1 MNRKA
6 PIGGVC
12 LLAALGLVVFFLHV
26 LRRRRPR
33 RKLRDR
39 RLPGPRKALEAK
51 TGHVFGARWRT
62 SEPIGGTYAQ
72 DVPGA
77 AQGNWFVPGL
87 SFRTSTDPSPFLG
100 LAHDYVDPTQPM
112 IAIGSSVK
120 GLPMGLYS
128 FSVQRAGSIN
138 RDFRD
143 ITSDGK
149 IYCYDQFA
157 QGQSHGGLPL
167 RPAAGALLMTLP
179 SPTTLRVEFVA
190 GAACANTVGPAFTA
204 SATLYER

>member
-1 MNRKA
+1 
-6 PIGGVC
+6 
-12 LLAALGLVVFFLHV
+12 
-26 LRRRRPR
+26 
-33 RKLRDR
+33 
-39 RLPGPRKALEAK
+39 
-51 TGHVFGARWRT
+51 
-62 SEPIGGTYAQ
+62 
-72 DVPGA
+72 
-77 AQGNWFVPGL
+77 
-87 SFRTSTDPSPFLG
+87 
-100 LAHDYVDPTQPM
+100 M

-138 RDFRD
+138 RDFGD
-143 ITSDGK
+143 ITSDGM

-157 QGQSHGGLPL
+157 QGQSQGGLPL

-190 GAACANTVGPAFTA
+190 GAACANTAGPAFTA

>member
-112 IAIGSSVK
+112 I
-120 GLPMGLYS
+120 
-128 FSVQRAGSIN
+128 
-138 RDFRD
+138 
-143 ITSDGK
+143 
-149 IYCYDQFA
+149 
-157 QGQSHGGLPL
+157 
-167 RPAAGALLMTLP
+167 
-179 SPTTLRVEFVA
+179 E
-190 GAACANTVGPAFTA
+190 
-204 SATLYER
+204 